1 MNDKPKFDKRNARSH
16 EATNDAWSTL
26 MALAKLISVNET
38 TGTLTIQNG
47 KSRLVLRQDGVIT
60 VEGESIR
67 QLAARNIVLDAGVID
82 LN

>member
-1 MNDKPKFDKRNARSH
+1 MNDKPKFDKLNASSH
-16 EATNDAWSTL
+16 GTANDAWSSL
-26 MALAKLISVNET
+26 MALARLISVNET

-47 KSRLVLRQDGVIT
+47 KSRIVLRQDGMIT
-60 VEGESIR
+60 IEGETIR